1 MTPLTYDKI
10 ISIQVKKVYKDGDL
24 RVSVDGQMWTLNPL
38 VVSVVPNQ
46 QPDTNN
52 TAQGGRE
59 DREGPL
65 AGLLMSLQLPS
76 AETGNLD
83 KAVNDAAQGRLDLLR
98 EFVLKDPGKIDSM
111 SSGKS
116 CLQVLKKFIHNLGH
130 LQLAV
135 LGCMPSRSQRP
146 RGISPGSGRWRLGP

>member
-1 MTPLTYDKI
+1 M
-10 ISIQVKKVYKDGDL
+10 YKDGDL

-38 VVSVVPNQ
+38 VVSVVPNPQ
-46 QPDTNN
+46 DANN

-65 AGLLMSLQLPS
+65 AGLLMALQLPS
-76 AETGNLD
+76 ADSGNLD

-116 CLQVLKKFIHNLGH
+116 CLQVCLHFFKNY
-130 LQLAV
+130 LQFFWL
-135 LGCMPSRSQRP
+135 
-146 RGISPGSGRWRLGP
+146 